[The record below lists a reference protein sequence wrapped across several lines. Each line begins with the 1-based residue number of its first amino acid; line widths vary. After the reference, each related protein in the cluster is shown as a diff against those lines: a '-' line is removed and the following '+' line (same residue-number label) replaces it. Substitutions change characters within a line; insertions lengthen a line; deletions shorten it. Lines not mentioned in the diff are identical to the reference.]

1 MSSHPEEK
9 LPKGMDT
16 SIKVALIGAVATL
29 AAAVITTTVTWR
41 QQPAPTLEK
50 PVPPAPAPSSPDG
63 GQPQRPVP
71 PKKREQVTLDQILD
85 ILQNHSQR
93 ATFGAVAAALGREPQ
108 SLFKGYRR
116 TPRTTWVVNKDTGL
130 PPGYKQSELPPDF
143 FKNAHVITTKEELL
157 RWIEE
162 KK

>member
-9 LPKGMDT
+9 LPKVMDT

-41 QQPAPTLEK
+41 QQPAPTPK
-50 PVPPAPAPSSPDG
+50 PVPPAPAPDG
-63 GQPQRPVP
+63 GQQQPPAPPVKPPQL
-71 PKKREQVTLDQILD
+71 TLDRILD
-85 ILQNHSQR
+85 ILQNHCQR
-93 ATFGAVAAALGREPQ
+93 ATYGAVAGALGCEPQ
-108 SLFKGYRR
+108 SLFKGY
-116 TPRTTWVVNKDTGL
+116 PRTSRTAWVVNKDTGL
-130 PPGYKQSELPPDF
+130 PTGQKQPELPPCF
-143 FKNAHVITTKEELL
+143 LKNAHVITTKEELL